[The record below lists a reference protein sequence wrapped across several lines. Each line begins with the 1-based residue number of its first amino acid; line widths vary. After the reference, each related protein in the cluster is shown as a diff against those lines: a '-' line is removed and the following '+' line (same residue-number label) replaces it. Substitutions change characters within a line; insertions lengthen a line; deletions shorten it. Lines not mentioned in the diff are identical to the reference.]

1 MDSFCPNL
9 FKPTSYRFLVKNVA
23 HYLLF
28 VILASSYLHTTKLCL
43 GDGLPS
49 GVRSSSCIEEER
61 RALLTFKGDVTDHS
75 GRLSSW
81 VGQDCC
87 RWKGISCNNRT
98 GHVARMDLRN
108 LNYDGF
114 YREAALGGK
123 INPSLLIF
131 KNLRYL
137 DLSGNDFQ
145 GCRIPNFFG
154 KLQSLRYLNLSYNS
168 FVGEIPPAL
177 GNLSN
182 LNYLDLN
189 SVYRGLSSKNL
200 NWLSHLSSLK
210 YLNLGG
216 VDLSSTGVSW
226 LHDVN
231 MLPSLLELHLSFCE
245 IQNLPHYSQL
255 PSVNFTSRLLVLDIS
270 GNNINSSFPSW
281 FFNLTN
287 LKRLDASFNLFGSFP
302 VEFANLKSLE
312 DLDFS
317 GSSLGDIRSFGQ
329 IPKVIGTLC
338 SLRILDLSSNLFN
351 GSLENVLNGFSNG
364 TSYRLG
370 LLENLKELDLSG
382 NQFSGSIPQ
391 SISNLSSLEKLDISD
406 NNFNGSIPESLGQLS
421 QLVHLDLSD
430 NSLEG
435 NLNEAH
441 FRTLTKLESFAVCS
455 QYEPVTGCLI
465 FNMAH
470 DWVPPFQL
478 NSIDI
483 AGCRVGPA
491 FGVWLQSQT
500 ELTEVTLCN
509 TSISDFIPEEWFLKI
524 SFQLTSLDLSN
535 NQIRG
540 KLPFHMYS
548 PSLRYIDLSHNQF
561 EGPLPHWSSDAAKY
575 LALESNLFSGPI
587 LSNYDQL
594 LPNLVGLYLSDNPLN
609 GSIPPSVC
617 NLSSLETLTLRSN
630 HLSGEFP
637 QGWSLWPNIETVD
650 VSDNNLSGNFTS
662 SMGVPSSLRVLDLSK
677 NNFGGQIPSSLFQ
690 NCSGLVS
697 IDLGGNRFTG
707 SIPLQTRPN
716 VSYDFYMLRL
726 RSNSLSGHIPH
737 QLCSLPSIH
746 IIDLAHNK
754 FSGTIPKCLYNLT
767 SLADVDDLFMYSEE
781 HEFTYHE
788 TASLT
793 LKGQELAYNT
803 TLDLVKIIDFSS
815 NNLEGEIPDEVS
827 SLIAL
832 GTLNL
837 SRNQITGNIPSKIG
851 NLQQLETLDLSHN
864 HLSGQIPQS
873 FSSLTSLSHL
883 NLSFN
888 NLSGRIP
895 SGNQLQTLTDSSIY
909 EGNPSLCGV
918 PLSTVCP
925 GDGAADPDDGDHND
939 DDVDE
944 NGKFG
949 IVVSAVLGFIIGFW
963 SVCGTLV
970 MKKSW
975 RYAYFRFFDNI
986 KEKAA
991 LPIALRVARW
1001 QRRT

>member
-1 MDSFCPNL
+1 MDSFCENQ
-9 FKPTSYRFLVKNVA
+9 FKPTSYRFLINNVA
-23 HYLLF
+23 RYLLF
-28 VILASSYLHTTKLCL
+28 LFLASSYLQLCL

-61 RALLTFKGDVTDHS
+61 RALLSFKGDVTDPS

-87 RWKGISCNNRT
+87 QWKGIHCNNHT
-98 GHVARMDLRN
+98 GHAAMMDLRN
-108 LNYDGF
+108 PNYDQEYGEF
-114 YREAALGGK
+114 DEETSLGGK
-123 INPSLLIF
+123 INPSLLSL

-145 GCRIPNFFG
+145 GRRIPNFFG

-168 FVGEIPPAL
+168 FVEEIPPAL

-182 LNYLDLN
+182 LNYLDL
-189 SVYRGLSSKNL
+189 SSKSGLSSKNL

-231 MLPSLLELHLSFCE
+231 MLPSLLELHLSGC
-245 IQNLPHYSQL
+245 IQNLPHSQL
-255 PSVNFTSRLLVLDIS
+255 PSVNFTSRLLALDIS
-270 GNNINSSFPSW
+270 ENYIDSSFPSW

-287 LKRLDASFNLFGSFP
+287 LKRLDASSNLFGPFP

-312 DLDFS
+312 DLDLRMNS
-317 GSSLGDIRSFGQ
+317 IQGQ
-329 IPKVIGTLC
+329 IPRVFGTLC
-338 SLRILDLSSNLFN
+338 SLRILELSINSFN
-351 GSLENVLNGFSNG
+351 GSLEEVLNGFSNC
-364 TSYRLG
+364 TSRRLESLYLFRNMVEG
-370 LLENLKELDLSG
+370 ELPAALGMLEYLKELDLSS
-382 NQFSGSIPQ
+382 NQFS
-391 SISNLSSLEKLDISD
+391 
-406 NNFNGSIPESLGQLS
+406 GSIPESLGQLS
-421 QLVHLDLSD
+421 QLVHLDLSE
-430 NSLEG
+430 NWLEG

-441 FRTLTKLESFAVCS
+441 FRTLTKLESFAVSS
-455 QYEPVTGCLI
+455 QYGPRSLI

-478 NSIDI
+478 DSLDI
-483 AGCRVGPA
+483 ADCRVGRA

-500 ELTEVTLCN
+500 ELTHLELRN

-524 SFQLTSLDLSN
+524 SFQLRYLDLSN

-540 KLPFHMYS
+540 KLPFHMNS
-548 PSLRYIDLSHNQF
+548 PSLWQIDLSHNQF
-561 EGPLPHWSSDAAKY
+561 EGPLPHWSSDATT
-575 LALESNLFSGPI
+575 LNLRSNLFSGPI
-587 LSNYDQL
+587 PSNFDQL
-594 LPNLVGLYLSDNPLN
+594 LPNLIILDLSDNHLN

-617 NLSSLETLTLRSN
+617 TNLSGLSTLILRSN
-630 HLSGEFP
+630 NLSGELP
-637 QGWSLWPNIETVD
+637 RPWSLWRDLWVVD
-650 VSDNNLSGNFTS
+650 VADNNLSGNFSS
-662 SMGVPSSLRVLDLSK
+662 SMGVPSSLVILDLSN

-690 NCSGLVS
+690 NCSELQS

-707 SIPLQTRPN
+707 SIPLQTRSN
-716 VSYDFYMLRL
+716 VSPEFYMLRL
-726 RSNSLSGHIPH
+726 RSNSLSGHIPN
-737 QLCSLPSIH
+737 QLCSLQSLH

-767 SLADVDDLFMYSEE
+767 ALAYVNDTISAYSSLVYSEI
-781 HEFTYHE
+781 T
-788 TASLT
+788 SLT
-793 LKGQELAYNT
+793 LKGQELVYNT
-803 TLDLVKIIDFSS
+803 NLYLVKSIDFSS
-815 NNLEGEIPDEVS
+815 NNLEGVIPEEIS

-837 SRNQITGNIPSKIG
+837 SRNQLTGNIPSKIG
-851 NLQQLETLDLSHN
+851 NLRWLETLDLSQN

-895 SGNQLQTLTDSSIY
+895 SGNQLQTLNDSSIY

-939 DDVDE
+939 DDNDE

-986 KEKAA
+986 KERAA
-991 LPIALRVARW
+991 LAIALRVARW